1 MWLERDN
8 NYRGRYIYPTPRK
21 HYHSPTDRTIL
32 DTALRYLI
40 RVMTEV
46 DFPHGRAQDQ
56 PQGWPYDHPCGWL
69 HEQPPEKEQDH
80 HFPGQFCTFAMF
92 SQFPFHFN
100 NCLNIKQS
108 GLSTW
113 SPESSV
119 CPVSWGCPLCQLN
132 ILGFFISKMFLFAP
146 K

>member
-46 DFPHGRAQDQ
+46 DE
-56 PQGWPYDHPCGWL
+56 L
-69 HEQPPEKEQDH
+69 
-80 HFPGQFCTFAMF
+80 AMF

-108 GLSTW
+108 GLST
-113 SPESSV
+113 
-119 CPVSWGCPLCQLN
+119 
-132 ILGFFISKMFLFAP
+132 
-146 K
+146 